1 VSGPL
6 SPEDPAGP
14 GAEERW
20 ELAERI
26 LRHAAKVA
34 RGLSGDQARAAA
46 AALSEVGA
54 GRTLLEDANAAMR
67 LLVVDARRAGST
79 WQAVGEAMGTTRQ
92 AAQQRFGERGQAQPG
107 EEANQRAARWALMVL
122 NWWHRGQL
130 KELRAT
136 LEPELAAQL
145 DEVQLGAAWALVEA
159 AEGPLLSQ
167 GDPAL
172 AHRGSLVVV
181 DIPLQFE
188 RAPMKARVAL
198 AEGGAVAGLFLL
210 FPEVL

>member
-1 VSGPL
+1 
-6 SPEDPAGP
+6 
-14 GAEERW
+14 
-20 ELAERI
+20 
-26 LRHAAKVA
+26 
-34 RGLSGDQARAAA
+34 
-46 AALSEVGA
+46 
-54 GRTLLEDANAAMR
+54 
-67 LLVVDARRAGST
+67 
-79 WQAVGEAMGTTRQ
+79 
-92 AAQQRFGERGQAQPG
+92 
-107 EEANQRAARWALMVL
+107 MVI

-136 LEPELAAQL
+136 FEPELAAQL

-167 GDPAL
+167 GDPAV

>member
-1 VSGPL
+1 VSNSL

-14 GAEERW
+14 SAEERR

-26 LRHAAKVA
+26 LGHAVEVA
-34 RGLSGDQARAAA
+34 RGLSADPARAAA
-46 AALSEVGA
+46 DARSEVGA
-54 GRTLLEDANAAMR
+54 GRTLLEGANAAMR
-67 LLVVDARRAGST
+67 VLVQDARRAGST

-92 AAQQRFGERGQAQPG
+92 AAQQRFGERGPAQSG
-107 EEANQRAARWALMVL
+107 DESNQRATRWALMVL

-136 LEPELAAQL
+136 FEPDLAAQL
-145 DEVQLGAAWALVEA
+145 DELQLGAAWALVEA

-167 GDPAL
+167 GKPAV
-172 AHRGSLVVV
+172 AHRGSLVLV

-210 FPEVL
+210 FPEAL

>member
-1 VSGPL
+1 MRGLPSRD
-6 SPEDPAGP
+6 ETAGP
-14 GAEERW
+14 SAEERR

-26 LRHAAKVA
+26 LRHAVDVA
-34 RGLSGDQARAAA
+34 RGLSADRARAAA
-46 AALSEVGA
+46 AALTEVGA
-54 GRTLLEDANAAMR
+54 GRTLLEDSNTAMR
-67 LLVVDARRAGST
+67 VLVMDARGAGST
-79 WQAVGEAMGTTRQ
+79 WQAVGEAMGTSRQ
-92 AAQQRFGERGQAQPG
+92 AAQQRFGERSQAQPG
-107 EEANQRAARWALMVL
+107 EVANQRAARWALMVL

-136 LEPELAAQL
+136 FEPDLAAQL

-167 GDPAL
+167 GDPAV

-210 FPEVL
+210 FPEAL